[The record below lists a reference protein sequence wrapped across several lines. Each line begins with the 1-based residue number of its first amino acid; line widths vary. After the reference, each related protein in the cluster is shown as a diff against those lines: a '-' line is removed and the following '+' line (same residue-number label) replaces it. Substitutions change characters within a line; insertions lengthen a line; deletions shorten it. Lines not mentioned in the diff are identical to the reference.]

1 MTGMV
6 QEGCTMQLT
15 DQCAS
20 DQGGRTVV
28 PGHRVRVTGEIARV
42 GAHGQHPAHEPRIEI
57 IREGDEVRAIDV
69 TCPCGQRV
77 RLQCVYDS

>member
-1 MTGMV
+1 
-6 QEGCTMQLT
+6 MQR
-15 DQCAS
+15 S
-20 DQGGRTVV
+20 EQGAGNHGDRTVV
-28 PGHRVRVTGEIARV
+28 PGHRVQVTGEMARV
-42 GAHGQHPAHEPRIEI
+42 GVPGQHPAHEPRIEL

>member
-1 MTGMV
+1 M
-6 QEGCTMQLT
+6 QIPDPCTS
-15 DQCAS
+15 DHAS
-20 DQGGRTVV
+20 RTVV
-28 PGHRVRVTGEIARV
+28 PSHRIQVTGEMARV
-42 GAHGQHPAHEPRIEI
+42 GAPSQTLAHEPRVDV

>member
-1 MTGMV
+1 
-6 QEGCTMQLT
+6 MQLS
-15 DQCAS
+15 DPCAS
-20 DQGGRTVV
+20 DHAGRTVV
-28 PGHRVRVTGEIARV
+28 PGHRVHLTGEMARV
-42 GAHGQHPAHEPRIEI
+42 GPPPSQLPGSEPRVEV

>member
-1 MTGMV
+1 
-6 QEGCTMQLT
+6 MQLS
-15 DQCAS
+15 DPSAS
-20 DQGGRTVV
+20 NHAGRNVV
-28 PGHRVRVTGEIARV
+28 PSHRVHLTGEMARI
-42 GAHGQHPAHEPRIEI
+42 GPPAQLPGFEPRVEI

>member
-1 MTGMV
+1 
-6 QEGCTMQLT
+6 MQLS
-15 DQCAS
+15 DPSAS
-20 DQGGRTVV
+20 NHAGRNVV
-28 PGHRVRVTGEIARV
+28 PGHRVHQTGEMARV
-42 GAHGQHPAHEPRIEI
+42 GPPGPLAGSEPRVEI